1 MAQAIQFTTHSAERF
16 QQRFGVRVRTGV
28 DVDISQTFRAVGK
41 AYLHNKTGHTIQTF
55 IPRDQSIRMV
65 MEVDQT
71 NGSVITVMASGPIVD
86 AVYRQNT
93 H

>member
-1 MAQAIQFTTHSAERF
+1 MAHTIQFTTHSAERF

-28 DVDISQTFRAVGK
+28 DVDISKTFKPVGRPF
-41 AYLHNKTGHTIQTF
+41 LHNKTGNTIQSF
-55 IPRDQSIRMV
+55 VPRDPSIRMV
-65 MEVDQT
+65 MEVDLD
-71 NGSVITVMASGPIVD
+71 NGSVITVMASGPVVD